1 MADVPGVRWLNSLG
15 RYASDLAQ
23 WLWRT
28 QPLLALLAAI
38 VVSSLVWIVFSSCLE
53 RRVRLV
59 GIALQLLGV
68 ILVAVGLRDTRRA
81 FEDQP
86 TTWQAIKEWWLGR
99 PRFGPRDIVLQAA
112 GVAAGAS
119 FGSARARVSPGPNTP
134 LERRVEMLQE
144 QYAELFDE
152 VGALANE
159 IKKRDDELSNALKVE
174 SDERQ
179 KGDAS
184 TRAQLKRAVGQGIPL
199 GRVGAILFFL
209 GIIAA
214 TASPEIANLFGAGA
228 CP

>member
-1 MADVPGVRWLNSLG
+1 MADAPGVQWLRLLG
-15 RYASDLAQ
+15 KYATDLVQ

-38 VVSSLVWIVFSSCLE
+38 CVSSLVWIVFSSCLE

-59 GIALQLLGV
+59 GMALQLLGV
-68 ILVAVGLRDTRRA
+68 TLVAVGLRDTRRA

-86 TTWQAIKEWWLGR
+86 TTWQAIRAWWLGR
-99 PRFGPRDIVLQAA
+99 PRFGPRNIVLEAA
-112 GVAAGAS
+112 GLTVGVS
-119 FGSARARVSPGPNTP
+119 GGSARMRVSPGPNTP

-144 QYAELFDE
+144 QYALLFDE

-159 IKKRDDELSNALKVE
+159 TKKRDDELSNALKAE
-174 SDERQ
+174 SDQRQ
-179 KGDAS
+179 KGDAR
-184 TRAQLKRAVGQGIPL
+184 TKDQLKRAVAQGIPL

-209 GIIAA
+209 GIIAG
-214 TASPEIANLFGAGA
+214 TASLEIAKLFGAGA